1 MPPRHQPP
9 PLLGLLLRLLNQH
22 WGQQVHEALHE
33 AGFDG
38 IGAAN
43 ANVIPFVPEEGI
55 QVSELAKLARVRKQ
69 SMAQSVEQLEQLGYL
84 ERRPDPND
92 RRARLVFLTDR
103 GKAVRPVAVKAG
115 REVEKQW
122 AQLTSQEEVESL
134 RASLQELLGKLRD
147 EPQEPSVA

>member
-1 MPPRHQPP
+1 M
-9 PLLGLLLRLLNQH
+9 LNQH
-22 WGQQVHEALHE
+22 WGNQVHEALQK

-38 IGAAN
+38 LGAAN

-69 SMAQSVEQLEQLGYL
+69 SMAQSVEQLEKLGYL

-92 RRARLVFLTDR
+92 RRARLVFLTER

-115 REVEKQW
+115 RQVEREW
-122 AQLTSQEEVESL
+122 AQLTSPEEIEALRESL
-134 RASLQELLGKLRD
+134 QTLLGKLRD
-147 EPQEPSVA
+147 Q

>member
-1 MPPRHQPP
+1 MQAPREPI

-22 WGQQVHEALHE
+22 WGQHVHEALHE

-43 ANVIPFVPEEGI
+43 ANVIPFVPDEGI

-69 SMAQSVEQLEQLGYL
+69 SMGQSVEHLEKLGYL

-92 RRARLVFLTDR
+92 RRARLVYLTER
-103 GKAVRPVAVKAG
+103 GKGVRPVAVKAG
-115 REVEKQW
+115 RQVEKQW
-122 AQLTSQEEVESL
+122 AKLTSPEEIEEL
-134 RASLQELLGKLRD
+134 RRLLQNLLAKLR
-147 EPQEPSVA
+147 EQ